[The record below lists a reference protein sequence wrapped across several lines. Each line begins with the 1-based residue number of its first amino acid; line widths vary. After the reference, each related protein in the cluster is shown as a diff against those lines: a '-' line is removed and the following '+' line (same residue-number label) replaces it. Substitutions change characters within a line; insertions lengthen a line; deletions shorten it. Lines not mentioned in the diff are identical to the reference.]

1 MTTAALRRII
11 ADAAPAPAPANP
23 GSRGVATVGR
33 HLASIHAR
41 WLAEVSRNLLP
52 ACSPRAGFWPRW
64 TAVRYLADRFDR
76 DYGLEGELLD
86 GLLDEV
92 EPRAAE
98 RLTDGRRAL
107 EILRQD
113 LDWIGRRR
121 GTGIPT
127 AAVAGAFLQT
137 LRRWCAD
144 LERAL
149 WSLQVE
155 EVRPQTAEL
164 LARLELIAEV
174 RGRPESQATTPGAGT
189 ARGPDRA

>member
-1 MTTAALRRII
+1 MTTAALRPIT
-11 ADAAPAPAPANP
+11 ADAAPERP
-23 GSRGVATVGR
+23 GSGGAATVGR

-52 ACSPRAGFWPRW
+52 ACHPRAGFWPRW

-76 DYGLEGELLD
+76 VYGLEGQLLD

-92 EPRAAE
+92 EPQAAR
-98 RLTDGRRAL
+98 RLTHGRQAL
-107 EILRQD
+107 EILRRD

-121 GTGIPT
+121 GTGLPT

-137 LRRWCAD
+137 LRHWCAE
-144 LERAL
+144 LEGAL
-149 WSLQVE
+149 WSHRVE

-164 LARLELIAEV
+164 LARLELIAGV
-174 RGRPESQATTPGAGT
+174 CGRPESQATTPGTGTTCGGCSEAG
-189 ARGPDRA
+189 